1 MTVRAL
7 CIIPA
12 TTISKGMNMWN
23 SLRVTLIACVLALCV
38 VPAAHAV
45 PKSIK
50 LTYEVKRNGKLFGR
64 VTETFSQNGK
74 QYQLQSITKGIGVYA
89 LLGERKLLSQG
100 DVTKEGLRPKHFES
114 LQSNS
119 AKKNLINDFDWKA
132 RMLLMQVKGEKQQ
145 EALTVG
151 TQDLLSV
158 MYQFMYKPPKVGS
171 LKLAV
176 TTGKRLKTHQYQVT
190 AQTAP
195 LVTEAGQFK
204 VLELVE
210 TDDAD
215 AKKIYLATEK
225 YALPVKIVV
234 QDDGA
239 TIEQLITQ
247 ITIE

>member
-1 MTVRAL
+1 ML
-7 CIIPA
+7 
-12 TTISKGMNMWN
+12 S
-23 SLRVTLIACVLALCV
+23 SLRVTILACALAILW
-38 VPAAHAV
+38 VPVAHAV

-50 LTYEVKRNGKLFGR
+50 LTYEVKRNGKLFGH

-74 QYQLQSITKGIGVYA
+74 QYQLQSVTKGIGVYA

-100 DVTKEGLRPKHFES
+100 EVTKEGLRPKHFES
-114 LQSNS
+114 LQSNNT
-119 AKKNLINDFDWKA
+119 KKNLINDFDWKA
-132 RMLLMQVKGEKQQ
+132 RVLYMQMKGEKQQ
-145 EALTVG
+145 EPLTVG

-158 MYQFMYKPPKVGS
+158 MYQFMYKPPKVGP
-171 LKLAV
+171 LKLAI
-176 TTGKRLKTHQYQVT
+176 TTGKRLKAHQYQVA
-190 AQTAP
+190 AQAAP

-210 TDDAD
+210 ADDAD
-215 AKKIYLATEK
+215 AKRIYLATEK

-239 TIEQLITQ
+239 TIEQIITQ

>member
-1 MTVRAL
+1 MRARAL
-7 CIIPA
+7 STLINDNI
-12 TTISKGMNMWN
+12 GMNMWKN
-23 SLRVTLIACVLALCV
+23 LRTIVWACVAVMLMV
-38 VPAAHAV
+38 QTAHAL

-50 LTYEVKRNGKLFGR
+50 LTYEVKRNGKLFGH
-64 VTETFSQNGK
+64 VTETFTQNGK
-74 QYQLQSITKGIGVYA
+74 QYKLQSITKGIGVYA
-89 LLGERKLLSQG
+89 LLGERKLVSQG
-100 DVTKEGLRPKHFES
+100 DVTKDGLRPKHFES
-114 LQSNS
+114 LQSTS
-119 AKKNLINDFDWKA
+119 AKKTLINDFDWKA
-132 RMLLMQVKGEKQQ
+132 RVLNMQVKGEKQQ
-145 EALTVG
+145 ETLTAG

-158 MYQFMYKPPKVGS
+158 MYQFMYKPPVSGS

-190 AQTAP
+190 AQTTP
-195 LVTEAGQFK
+195 LMTEAGQFK

-210 TDDAD
+210 ADDAD
-215 AKKIYLATEK
+215 AKRIYLATEK

>member
-1 MTVRAL
+1 
-7 CIIPA
+7 
-12 TTISKGMNMWN
+12 MWN
-23 SLRVTLIACVLALCV
+23 SMRVTVLAFALV
-38 VPAAHAV
+38 VLMVPVAQAV
-45 PKSIK
+45 PKSVK
-50 LTYEVKRNGKLFGR
+50 LTYEVKRNGKLFGH
-64 VTETFSQNGK
+64 VTETFRQNGN
-74 QYQLQSITKGIGVYA
+74 QYQLQSVTKGIGVYA

-114 LQSNS
+114 LQSNN
-119 AKKNLINDFDWKA
+119 AKKNLISDFDWKA
-132 RMLLMQVKGEKQQ
+132 KVLHMQVKGEKQQ
-145 EALTVG
+145 EALIAG

-195 LVTEAGQFK
+195 LVTEAGNFK

-210 TDDAD
+210 ADDAD
-215 AKKIYLATEK
+215 AKRIYLATDK
-225 YALPVKIVV
+225 QALPVKIVV
-234 QDDGA
+234 KDDGA

>member
-1 MTVRAL
+1 MSARAL
-7 CIIPA
+7 STLINDNI
-12 TTISKGMNMWN
+12 GMNMWKN
-23 SLRVTLIACVLALCV
+23 LRTIVWACVAVMLMV
-38 VPAAHAV
+38 QTAHAL

-50 LTYEVKRNGKLFGR
+50 LTYEVKRNGKLFGH
-64 VTETFSQNGK
+64 VTETFTQNGK
-74 QYQLQSITKGIGVYA
+74 QYKLQSITKGIGVYA
-89 LLGERKLLSQG
+89 LLGERKLVSQG
-100 DVTKEGLRPKHFES
+100 DVTKDGLRPKHFES
-114 LQSNS
+114 LQSTS
-119 AKKNLINDFDWKA
+119 AKKTLINDFDWKA
-132 RMLLMQVKGEKQQ
+132 RVLNMQVKGEKQQ
-145 EALTVG
+145 ETLTAG

-158 MYQFMYKPPKVGS
+158 MYQFMYKPPVSGS

-190 AQTAP
+190 AQTTP
-195 LVTEAGQFK
+195 LMTEAGQFK

-210 TDDAD
+210 ADDAD
-215 AKKIYLATEK
+215 AKRIYLATEK

>member
-1 MTVRAL
+1 
-7 CIIPA
+7 
-12 TTISKGMNMWN
+12 
-23 SLRVTLIACVLALCV
+23 
-38 VPAAHAV
+38 
-45 PKSIK
+45 
-50 LTYEVKRNGKLFGR
+50 
-64 VTETFSQNGK
+64 
-74 QYQLQSITKGIGVYA
+74 
-89 LLGERKLLSQG
+89 
-100 DVTKEGLRPKHFES
+100 
-114 LQSNS
+114 
-119 AKKNLINDFDWKA
+119 
-132 RMLLMQVKGEKQQ
+132 MQVKGEKQQ
-145 EALTVG
+145 EALNVG

-158 MYQFMYKPPKVGS
+158 MYQFMYKAPKVGP

-176 TTGKRLKTHQYQVT
+176 TTGKRLKTHQYQVA

-210 TDDAD
+210 ADDAD

-247 ITIE
+247 ITVE

>member
-1 MTVRAL
+1 MWKNLRTVVL
-7 CIIPA
+7 
-12 TTISKGMNMWN
+12 
-23 SLRVTLIACVLALCV
+23 ACVAVMLMV
-38 VPAAHAV
+38 QTAHAV
-45 PKSIK
+45 PKSVK
-50 LTYEVKRNGKLFGR
+50 LTYEVKRNGKLFGH

-74 QYQLQSITKGIGVYA
+74 QYKLQSITKGIGVYA

-100 DVTKEGLRPKHFES
+100 DVTKDGLRPKHFES
-114 LQSNS
+114 LQSTS
-119 AKKNLINDFDWKA
+119 AKKTLINDFDWKA
-132 RMLLMQVKGEKQQ
+132 RVLNMQVKGEKQQ
-145 EALTVG
+145 EALTTG

-158 MYQFMYKPPKVGS
+158 MYQFMYKPPVAGPM
-171 LKLAV
+171 KLAV
-176 TTGKRLKTHQYQVT
+176 TTGKRLKTHQYQVSMQ
-190 AQTAP
+190 AAP

-204 VLELVE
+204 VLELME